1 MHFVGDP
8 AKTGKCWSNS
18 GIGGQQVLAASQN
31 ASWTPAVADSK
42 PSSESPL
49 PVGFRE
55 VFALVLKPLG
65 CGFRGEEEGKEA
77 NVFSLH
83 GSLFRTFFWN
93 KSF

>member
-31 ASWTPAVADSK
+31 VSWTPAVADSK

-55 VFALVLKPLG
+55 VFALVLKPPG
-65 CGFRGEEEGKEA
+65 C
-77 NVFSLH
+77 
-83 GSLFRTFFWN
+83 
-93 KSF
+93 